1 MHPSG
6 QELREATERFAHLL
20 CQPGTKEAVWQELSS
35 DCPYILFKLSSF
47 EASPWMMY
55 LLVDLARAKL
65 TLFSIPVIAQTAS
78 VLRRHRTEETR

>member
-1 MHPSG
+1 
-6 QELREATERFAHLL
+6 
-20 CQPGTKEAVWQELSS
+20 
-35 DCPYILFKLSSF
+35 
-47 EASPWMMY
+47 MMY